1 MSLLE
6 RTCPRCKETTS
17 KFHLMMN
24 ECDDCVNKFCKE
36 NQNIPEKY
44 IEHKLGIMILNPE
57 WVKYQENGKN
67 NG

>member
-24 ECDDCVNKFCKE
+24 ECDDCINKLSREKPASEYE
-36 NQNIPEKY
+36 NIN
-44 IEHKLGIMILNPE
+44 GILVKNP
-57 WVKYQENGKN
+57 NAHR
-67 NG
+67 